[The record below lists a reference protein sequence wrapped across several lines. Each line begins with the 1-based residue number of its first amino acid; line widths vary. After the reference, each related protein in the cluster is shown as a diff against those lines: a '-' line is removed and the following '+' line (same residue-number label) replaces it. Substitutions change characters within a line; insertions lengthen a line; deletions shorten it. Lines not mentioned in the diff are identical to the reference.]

1 MDKNIFSRAKIQ
13 INSET
18 NDMHLTIDGK
28 ILTEWEEKK
37 TLDYIFEDINQRK
50 FEERFGKK
58 KTKGKGGRKPDPNK
72 EIKQNFIRFYYSQ
85 YTRNDIGEQ
94 TKVDASRF
102 IHKKLKI
109 NKPKEWEGNI
119 YAPNTI
125 RNFLKKLK

>member
-18 NDMHLTIDGK
+18 NDMHVTIDGK